1 MKEDNK
7 IGKRVIIN
15 DKEWKI
21 SNKVFR
27 YGKEWQYILLR
38 EKIDGSY
45 QSIYLNE
52 DALDGIIK
60 MGSKIMNMDINNE

>member
-60 MGSKIMNMDINNE
+60 MGNKIMDMNINNE

>member
-60 MGSKIMNMDINNE
+60 MGSKIMDMNINNE